1 VSALTG
7 LDYSEAVKDEI
18 ERALDFILVFLKRT
32 NPALQLALPNGCH
45 LLHQDDE
52 LRSLDLDHWV
62 QDADNVRSSPRYQWR
77 NNASRKLV
85 ERIGLKIDDMDVRAT
100 DARVDIELRP
110 QKRR

>member
-1 VSALTG
+1 MTG
-7 LDYSEAVKDEI
+7 LDYSEAIKDEI
-18 ERALDFILVFLKRT
+18 ERAFDFILVFLKRT
-32 NPALQLALPNGCH
+32 DPALQLAQPNGCH

-62 QDADNVRSSPRYQWR
+62 QDADNVRSSSRHQWR

-85 ERIGLKIDDMDVRAT
+85 ERIGLKIENMDVRAT
-100 DARVDIELRP
+100 DASVDIELGH